1 MQTNSKNLSKSNYL
15 TLGLLMST
23 LLAPC
28 VMAQTVSPSMGGASV
43 DELQRGVNPRQ
54 VGGVSGGPVVAV
66 PAISDQDTFDK
77 ADSTILPIA
86 GFHVVGQTVFEEK
99 QLLEVA
105 KAKAGEYRFSQLQS
119 MAAAITGFYRD
130 HGYLVAQAVIP
141 AQEARNGVVQ
151 IRIIEGKLEPA
162 VTVVTENK
170 DAEEA
175 IQKIYRD
182 VVCPKSGSAGAG
194 DQCLG
199 VIATDTLID
208 RIVLLARE
216 NTAMKVFG
224 SLSAGVESGYTRLT
238 LNAQPER
245 RVMGEVSVDNSGGT
259 STGRWHAQGHIVAN
273 SLLKK
278 GDTLDLL
285 AGLSNKPSDFKF
297 FQADYSVPVGGQ
309 GWRLGAN
316 VAQTQYSLGD
326 AFSALQQSGVSRS
339 LAFYARY
346 PLSLKA
352 NARTDLTL
360 SVKAGQLRDDNLA
373 FSNPRTYWE
382 SIADVSSRLEDSWMG
397 APAINLWGAR
407 WEYGTVRI
415 NDALPQLVDSN
426 GLHTAGTFNRLTL
439 RGSREQGLG
448 GQWSLFGALSG
459 MAGDKNLDPYFK
471 FSLGGPY
478 GVRAYASGEAAGD
491 EGALGT
497 IELRYA
503 FSPLN
508 VFSRTLST
516 RMAVFYD
523 RGWVKNSRYP
533 LSNLVSNTEVRAG
546 TGVQFEISDNNQLG
560 LRVFWATQAGTGAS
574 RSDGTNSRVGILANA
589 AF

>member
-1 MQTNSKNLSKSNYL
+1 MHINSKKLSKPNRL
-15 TLGLLMST
+15 TLALMMSA

-28 VMAQTVSPSMGGASV
+28 AMAQTVAPSMGGASV

-54 VGGVSGGPVVAV
+54 VGGISSGPVVTV
-66 PAISDQDTFDK
+66 PAISDQENFDK
-77 ADSTILPIA
+77 ADTTILPIA
-86 GFHVVGQTVFEEK
+86 GFRVVGQTVFGEK

-105 KAKAGEYRFSQLQS
+105 QAKAGEYRFSQLQA
-119 MAAAITGFYRD
+119 MALAITGLYRD

-141 AQEARNGVVQ
+141 AQEVKDGIVQ

-175 IQKIYRD
+175 IQKIYHA
-182 VVCPKSGSAGAG
+182 VVCPKSVTAAPG

-199 VIATDTLID
+199 SIATDTLID

-224 SLSAGVESGYTRLT
+224 SLSAGSESGYTRLT

-245 RVMGEVSVDNSGGT
+245 RVMGEVSVDNSGGA

-273 SLLKK
+273 SLLKQ

-285 AGLSNKPSDFKF
+285 AGLSNKPSSFKF
-297 FQADYSVPVGGQ
+297 FQADYSTPVGAE

-326 AFSALQQSGVSRS
+326 AFSSLQQSGVSRS

-346 PLSLKA
+346 PLLLKA

-360 SVKAGQLRDDNLA
+360 SVKGGQLRDDNLA

-382 SIADVSSRLEDSWMG
+382 SIADVSGRLEDSWLG
-397 APAINLWGAR
+397 RPAINLWGAR
-407 WEYGTVRI
+407 WEYGSVRI
-415 NDALPQLVDSN
+415 NDAVPQLIDSN
-426 GLHTAGTFNRLTL
+426 GLHTAGAFNRLTL

-478 GVRAYASGEAAGD
+478 GVRAYASGEASGD

-497 IELRYA
+497 VELRYA
-503 FSPLN
+503 FTPLN

-516 RMAVFYD
+516 RVAVFYD

-533 LSNLVSNTEVRAG
+533 LNNLVSNTEVRAG
-546 TGVQFEISDNNQLG
+546 TGVQLEISDNNQLG

-574 RSDGTNSRVGILANA
+574 RSDGANSRVGILANA